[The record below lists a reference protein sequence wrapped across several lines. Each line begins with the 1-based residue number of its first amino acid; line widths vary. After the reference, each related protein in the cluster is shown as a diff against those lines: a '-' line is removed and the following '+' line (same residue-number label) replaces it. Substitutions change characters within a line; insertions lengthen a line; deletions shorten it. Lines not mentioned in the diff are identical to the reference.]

1 MLRFFLLLLLYV
13 SLFGS
18 EVERYRWIN
27 GETYLVFLEK
37 NNLPTKEL
45 YYNLDIE
52 DQRLTEELLAGVNY
66 QVSKSAKGEI
76 EQVLLPLNDE
86 LQIHIYKED
95 GRYKFEAIPIIL
107 TSQTETFSVVIT
119 SSPLYNILKETGS
132 KKLAQIFMTSF
143 KNSLNFK
150 TGIKPGDTLVMI
162 YDQKYRLGKPFSMP
176 SLKAAMVELSGKKN
190 YIYLNEDGKYYDEK
204 ASQIEEFL
212 LGRPV
217 SGARISSTFTKSR
230 FHPILKKWKAHLGV
244 DYAARPGTPV
254 MAAGDGYVN
263 YAANAGAYGNLIR
276 ITHADGFETR
286 YAHLKSF
293 KNGINKGRKVK
304 KGELIAYVGNTGR
317 STGPHLHFE
326 LRKKGVALNPLS
338 VVQVA
343 TLNLQGKEKA
353 AFNRLSEQY
362 NTSIQ
367 AHLNDKPEYQKPRKT
382 RAKCYFYN
390 EAPPAEEEPDEA

>member
-1 MLRFFLLLLLYV
+1 MLRFFLLILLYV

-37 NNLPTKEL
+37 NKLPTKEL
-45 YYNLDIE
+45 YYNLDVE

-66 QVSKSAKGEI
+66 QISKNAKGEI

-95 GRYKFEAIPIIL
+95 GSYKFEAIPIIL
-107 TSQTETFSVVIT
+107 INQTETFSVIMKQ
-119 SSPLYNILKETGS
+119 SPIADIVRETGS

-150 TGIKPGDTLVMI
+150 SGIKPGDTLVMI
-162 YDQKYRLGKPFSMP
+162 YEQKYRLGKPFSMP

-217 SGARISSTFTKSR
+217 SGARISSTYKKSL
-230 FHPILKKWKAHLGV
+230 PS
-244 DYAARPGTPV
+244 YT
-254 MAAGDGYVN
+254 
-263 YAANAGAYGNLIR
+263 
-276 ITHADGFETR
+276 
-286 YAHLKSF
+286 
-293 KNGINKGRKVK
+293 
-304 KGELIAYVGNTGR
+304 
-317 STGPHLHFE
+317 
-326 LRKKGVALNPLS
+326 
-338 VVQVA
+338 
-343 TLNLQGKEKA
+343 
-353 AFNRLSEQY
+353 
-362 NTSIQ
+362 
-367 AHLNDKPEYQKPRKT
+367 QKMESAPRRGLCCKT
-382 RAKCYFYN
+382 RNSCYGGW
-390 EAPPAEEEPDEA
+390 